1 MKELIE
7 KGHIYIAQPP
17 LYKIKRGKREEYV
30 NTEDQMDGILI
41 DMGLEGTRLC
51 RLKGKKTA
59 EKTYTD
65 KQLENILSILMEIE
79 QLVRSI
85 EKKGVL
91 IAKYLDKIDKK
102 TKKLPIYRVQVED
115 EYHFLFSDKELADL
129 VKKREKTVGAGVE
142 LIEEGVELNGDKKGS
157 GVDVVEFYEAP
168 DLKELMKKLQK
179 FDLNIGDYEDTDG
192 AGAGE
197 GAGKDKR
204 KPAYKLITDK
214 GREVF
219 VYNLRQILKKVK
231 NIGKEGLAIQRYK
244 GLGEMNPDQLW
255 TSTMDPESR
264 TILKVTLEDAVK
276 ADEMFTILMGDIV
289 EPRREFIERHAGE
302 ANIDI

>member
-1 MKELIE
+1 M
-7 KGHIYIAQPP
+7 
-17 LYKIKRGKREEYV
+17 
-30 NTEDQMDGILI
+30 NSILI
-41 DMGLEGTRLC
+41 DMGLEGTKLC
-51 RLKGKKTA
+51 RLKGKKGT

-65 KQLENILSILMEIE
+65 KQLESILNILLEVE
-79 QLVRSI
+79 QLAHSI
-85 EKKGVL
+85 EKKGVP
-91 IAKYLDKIDKK
+91 IANYLDKIDKK
-102 TKKLPIYRVQVED
+102 TKKLPIYRVKVEE
-115 EYHFLFSDKELADL
+115 EYFFLFSDKELADL
-129 VKKREKTVGAGVE
+129 VKKREKAVGAGVE
-142 LIEEGVELNGDKKGS
+142 LLEEGMEPNGDKRGG

-168 DLKELMKKLQK
+168 DLKELIQKLQR
-179 FDLNIGDYEDTDG
+179 FDLDIGDYEEADS
-192 AGAGE
+192 AGAE
-197 GAGKDKR
+197 EAAGKDKR

-214 GREVF
+214 GKEVF

-264 TILKVTLEDAVK
+264 TILRVTLEDAVK

-289 EPRREFIERHAGE
+289 EPRRAFIERHAGE